1 MVEENKKNIFDEK
14 SCGIVVFR
22 EDKRQRL
29 YLILK
34 YPSGHFDFP
43 KGHVEKKDKSM
54 YETALREL
62 REETG
67 ISDVEFID
75 GFEEGISYI
84 YRKKSKPSNKQV
96 VFFLAKTKTKFVKI
110 SHEHLGYFWLP
121 YDAAFN
127 KVTFDNAKN
136 LLKKAEGMLSRKEAI
151 AGGAGM

>member
-1 MVEENKKNIFDEK
+1 MVEENKNEIFDEK

-29 YLILK
+29 YLVLK

-43 KGHVEKKDKSM
+43 KGHVETRDKSM
-54 YETALREL
+54 HETALREL

-67 ISDVEFID
+67 ISDVKFVE

-84 YRKKSKPSNKQV
+84 YKRKSKPSNKQV
-96 VFFLAKTKTKFVKI
+96 IFFLAETKAKTVKI
-110 SHEHLGYFWLP
+110 SHEHRGYFWLP

-127 KVTFDNAKN
+127 KVTFDNAKG
-136 LLKKAEGMLSRKEAI
+136 LLRKAESLLGKE
-151 AGGAGM
+151 